1 MVKVGF
7 ITEGK
12 ADKILLTSERFKK
25 YLFHKYSIEFDDN
38 DIRYFGGKSKIKTNF
53 KSLLTGLNKSEVQ
66 YIFLMVDQDDKHEL
80 LRNRKYK
87 PKDCPIEVVDEIL
100 NFRDNKHYLQDNL
113 FFIVMTREMEA
124 WFLADPGLH
133 LNCNGQEPEKIL
145 NPSDLVAK
153 QLGTTSHGRIAQKIK
168 DNFSL
173 ERAAQNAPSA
183 QRFLNKLIFISQQ

>member
-25 YLFHKYSIEFDDN
+25 YLYHKHSIEFDDE

-53 KSLLTGLNKSEVQ
+53 KSLLAGLNKSEVQ
-66 YIFLMVDQDDKHEL
+66 YIFLMVDQDDKEEQR
-80 LRNRKYK
+80 RNRKYK
-87 PKDCPIEVVDEIL
+87 PKDCPIVVVDEIVSY
-100 NFRDNKHYLQDNL
+100 RDNSHYLQDNL
-113 FFIVMTREMEA
+113 IFVVMTREMEA
-124 WFLADPGLH
+124 WFLADPN
-133 LNCNGQEPEKIL
+133 LNFDCNGQNPEIIL

-153 QLGTTSHGRIAQKIK
+153 QLGTTSHGRIAHKIK
-168 DNFSL
+168 EGFSL

-183 QRFLNKLIFISQQ
+183 QRFLDKLIFISQQ